1 MSFRAARRRG
11 TDHLSSTERVDEM
24 FDYKTMRRRL
34 VPDTWEELDA
44 FIEAFRN
51 GTMPASWSGMER
63 HFAIAKE
70 KPESFRNHGSVLAVS
85 IGGTNTKAMLA
96 SMRDGRLW
104 VEDVRAVENPAEP
117 THFDDYLDSV
127 LGSSPRIEEYL
138 RSGERIAVGFSIPM
152 LLIEGCPYHPTKV
165 PTVTGFI
172 ARSEAE
178 ICEELNLNNNFRRY
192 LRSRGYSGDCDLFY
206 QSDGIVAHHGAVSLS
221 DAGVRD
227 KTVLCICGTGM
238 ANGDERHYLPIAY
251 LTVPEDDELFP
262 PEETENRQLNYAIA
276 GKGIF
281 GLMRRAI
288 GAAVALGGS
297 AMEGKGLERYFE
309 PASATRTVFELCR
322 NALDPAFTTPE
333 TEELRRAA
341 GEEGY
346 RELLELSE
354 LIAERDV
361 ETLSNSILSTMLS
374 MGAAPAGGKNYI
386 YLEGSIARN
395 PVVKP
400 RLLADLK
407 RKLAARA
414 WTDFEGNAFRPELV
428 EDPPLY
434 PLTGPEDAE
443 SKFSM
448 VDTTLVG
455 TATMVMAEACA
466 KAEDER

>member
-1 MSFRAARRRG
+1 
-11 TDHLSSTERVDEM
+11 M
-24 FDYKTMRRRL
+24 FDYTTMRRRL
-34 VPDTWEELDA
+34 VPDTQEELNA
-44 FIEAFRN
+44 FLSAFRD
-51 GTMPASWSGMER
+51 GTMPASWSGMEK
-63 HFAIAKE
+63 HFAIAQE
-70 KPESFRNHGSVLAVS
+70 KPEAFRNHGDVLAIS

-96 SMRDGRLW
+96 SMRDGRLF
-104 VEDVRAVENPAEP
+104 VRDVYAVENPAEP
-117 THFDDYLDSV
+117 THFDDYLDTIMR
-127 LGSSPRIEEYL
+127 SSPRIDAYL
-138 RSGERIAVGFSIPM
+138 RQGEGIAVGFSIPM

-172 ARSEAE
+172 ARSESE
-178 ICEELNLNNNFRRY
+178 ICEELNLTNNFRRY
-192 LRSRGYSGDCDLFY
+192 MRSRGYSENYDLFY

-221 DAGVRD
+221 DAGPLD

-238 ANGDERHYLPIAY
+238 ANGDEKHYLPIAY

-288 GAAVALGGS
+288 RAAVALGGS
-297 AMEGKGLERYFE
+297 AMEGKNLDRFFE
-309 PASATRTVFELCR
+309 PAAATRTVFELCR
-322 NALDPAFTTPE
+322 NALDPSFRTPE

-361 ETLSNSILSTMLS
+361 ETLSNSILSTMIS

-395 PVVKP
+395 PAVKP

-407 RKLAARA
+407 KKLAARA
-414 WTDFEGNAFRPELV
+414 WTDFEGNAFQPELV

-434 PLTGPEDAE
+434 PLTGEEDVRE
-443 SKFSM
+443 RLSL
-448 VDTTLVG
+448 VDTTLMG
-455 TATMVMAEACA
+455 TATMVVAEACA
-466 KAEDER
+466 KL